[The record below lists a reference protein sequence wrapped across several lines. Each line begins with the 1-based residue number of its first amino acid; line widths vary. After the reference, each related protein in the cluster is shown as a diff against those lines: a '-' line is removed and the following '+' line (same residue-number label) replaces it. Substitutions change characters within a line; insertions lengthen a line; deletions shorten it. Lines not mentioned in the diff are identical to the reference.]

1 MWFTVFQSRIMHF
14 YIANGSKMKLPLP
27 INAKGKTSS
36 FEEDKGGTKFSYIFE
51 TKNTQTVAFNNNTSS
66 R

>member
-1 MWFTVFQSRIMHF
+1 MHF
-14 YIANGSKMKLPLP
+14 CIANGSKMKFLGWLAVLPLP